1 MPSDRLSDI
10 SSQFEIDHVIID
22 RVISERVF
30 ANKNLNFDEIKAVGF
45 DMDYTV
51 AQYTDEYYKL

>member
-1 MPSDRLSDI
+1 M
-10 SSQFEIDHVIID
+10 IID

-30 ANKNLNFDEIKAVGF
+30 ANKNLNFEEIKAVGF
-45 DMDYTV
+45 DMDYTI